1 MPVPAE
7 YERVSVQFYA
17 YLVDGPGH
25 ARALEHACHLH
36 HDAGVFQAFRRRGR
50 FPAAVNRWATTA
62 FGTQTHS
69 TPG

>member
-7 YERVSVQFYA
+7 YERVSAQFYA
-17 YLVDGPGH
+17 YLVDARDTPGLWSMH
-25 ARALEHACHLH
+25 VTSTMTQ
-36 HDAGVFQAFRRRGR
+36 GVFQTFRRRGR